1 MANKSKKVT
10 SKTRYTNVEMILEE
24 IARDSETD
32 LSEIEEDSSSH
43 SFVSE
48 TEDYFLN

>member
-1 MANKSKKVT
+1 
-10 SKTRYTNVEMILEE
+10 
-24 IARDSETD
+24 

-48 TEDYFLN
+48 TEDYFLNWEDIALDW